1 MRIAV
6 RPSAVLIARQPSR
19 SQPRSVSI
27 SRRTSFVGERSA
39 SKRRRLERNSS
50 CSLEKLN
57 FTELSGPNAGGPY
70 RPLIVEMALSTPIF
84 LTCSLWAVNTVI
96 AEVRLL
102 AIALENS
109 TYPRNLPNGASTH
122 GSALGVVGQDLRHGA
137 ARSEIYSFS
146 VIHAGPREE
155 HGVPAESSHPRRE
168 DRAVLETRSSG
179 EALTPQR
186 STADGRTR
194 RRTDNLALR
203 SLIGPQAAEPDL
215 IVSSLWPAT
224 RPCGSA
230 PGVHRERASA
240 SRPAQLPCRLR
251 PAAGDRDVHFSPSKR
266 L

>member
-1 MRIAV
+1 MRA
-6 RPSAVLIARQPSR
+6 ALTARSLSR
-19 SQPRSVSI
+19 W
-27 SRRTSFVGERSA
+27 
-39 SKRRRLERNSS
+39 
-50 CSLEKLN
+50 
-57 FTELSGPNAGGPY
+57 PY
-70 RPLIVEMALSTPIF
+70 RPHFPDV
-84 LTCSLWAVNTVI
+84 
-96 AEVRLL
+96 LL
-102 AIALENS
+102 MGRQHGNRGSAPVAIALENS
-109 TYPRNLPNGASTH
+109 TYPRNPPNGASTH
-122 GSALGVVGQDLRHGA
+122 GSALGVVGQDIRHGA

-146 VIHAGPREE
+146 VIYAGPREE

-230 PGVHRERASA
+230 PGVDRNRAFV
-240 SRPAQLPCRLR
+240 SRSEHLPCPCAPPPVTGMLISCGSNICTISSGAAFRRL
-251 PAAGDRDVHFSPSKR
+251 A
-266 L
+266 